1 MAQMVALIVIMD
13 EFAFGEEEE
22 VEGEEAGGVVS
33 SSVSRLALRG
43 EQTLRH
49 PSPLMTTRAE

>member
-13 EFAFGEEEE
+13 EFAFGEKEE
-22 VEGEEAGGVVS
+22 VEGEERGVVS
-33 SSVSRLALRG
+33 GSVSRLALRG